1 MIVDR
6 DPEYSLPRLGGIA
19 AKTVVKTLRFL
30 LLLVAVVAGPSC
42 RKEEIAAKP
51 LPDPPPPAAGGYAEI
66 RGVKLYYQIFGE
78 GPPLL
83 LLHGGLGSSADFAKF
98 VAAFSKDFR
107 IVAFDRRGHGRSF
120 DNAEPYSYAD
130 MAEEAKAFLD
140 FLRIDSAFVLG
151 FSDGGVAGY
160 HLAAKYPRMVKK
172 LVAIGANSR
181 VDGMNAEMVEWT
193 KTQLTPETAATVLP
207 DVAASYRSLNP
218 APENFADFIR
228 KSQALWLR
236 DPYIA
241 AEDLHGI
248 QAPILFIAGE
258 SDAVRIEHI
267 LEMKTAVK
275 DGHLCVL
282 PNATHFVLME
292 KPAALHPIILEFLKS
307 PK

>member
-1 MIVDR
+1 V
-6 DPEYSLPRLGGIA
+6 GKIA
-19 AKTVVKTLRFL
+19 AKTMSIAARFL
-30 LLLVAVVAGPSC
+30 FLLFAVVAGLSC
-42 RKEEIAAKP
+42 QREEIASKP
-51 LPDPPPPAAGGYAEI
+51 LTDPPRPAAGGYAEI
-66 RGVKLYYQIFGE
+66 RGVKLYYQIVGE

-83 LLHGGLGSSADFAKF
+83 LLHGGLGSSEDFTKF
-98 VAAFSKDFR
+98 VAEFSKNFK
-107 IVAFDRRGHGRSF
+107 IIAFDRRGHGRSF
-120 DNAEPYSYAD
+120 DNSEPYSYAD

-140 FLRIDSAFVLG
+140 FLRIDSTFVLG

-193 KTQLTPETAATVLP
+193 KTQLTPETAAKVLP
-207 DVAASYRSLNP
+207 DVAASYRALNP
-218 APENFADFIR
+218 SPENFADFIR

-248 QAPILFIAGE
+248 QAPILFVAGE
-258 SDAVRIEHI
+258 SDAVRVEHI

-275 DGHLCVL
+275 DGHICVL

-292 KPAALHPIILEFLKS
+292 NPDALHPIILEFLKS
-307 PK
+307 SK